1 MTKNDLYIVIS
12 GIDDELLERSE
23 MARQAQAPRFRRI
36 PCALIAA
43 IIAMLLMG
51 AAGIVRI
58 YNLVTGFSIEQT
70 GNRFGI
76 DFSTSIPPVVLE
88 DGRLWFTADD
98 QRIDI
103 TEQIDNDT
111 PFIYTTVNPRTN
123 QPAYII
129 IGGTP
134 ENFGYVEV
142 WKSQGRIGFA
152 GRYGRITMVMDITQE
167 EFNQGIWIPV
177 VEEINGK
184 WLYNAIKELEPEL

>member
-1 MTKNDLYIVIS
+1 MTRSDLYISIS

-23 MARQAQAPRFRRI
+23 IAQRAQAPRFRRV
-36 PCALIAA
+36 PFALIAA

-51 AAGIVRI
+51 AAGIITI
-58 YNLVTGFSIEQT
+58 YKLVTGFSIVQT
-70 GNRFGI
+70 DNRFSV
-76 DFSTSIPPVVLE
+76 DSSTATAPAVLE
-88 DGRLWFTADD
+88 DGRLWFTADG

-103 TEQIDNDT
+103 TDQIDNDT

-142 WKSQGRIGFA
+142 WKNQGEIGFA
-152 GRYGRITMVMDITQE
+152 GRYGRNTMGMDLTQE
-167 EFNQGIWIPV
+167 QFDQGLWIPV
-177 VEEINGK
+177 VEEIKGK

>member
-1 MTKNDLYIVIS
+1 MTRSDLYISIS

-23 MARQAQAPRFRRI
+23 IAQRAHAPRFRRV
-36 PCALIAA
+36 PFALIAA

-51 AAGIVRI
+51 AAGIIKI
-58 YNLVTGFSIEQT
+58 YTLVTGFSIEQ
-70 GNRFGI
+70 I
-76 DFSTSIPPVVLE
+76 DIGFHVDSSTAIAPAVLK
-88 DGRLWFTADD
+88 DGRLWFTADG

-103 TEQIDNDT
+103 TDQIDNDT

-123 QPAYII
+123 EPAYII

-152 GRYGRITMVMDITQE
+152 GRYGRITTVMDITQE

-177 VEEINGK
+177 VEDIKGK